1 MPLLHGGEGG
11 NGGRNDHW
19 HRRFQK
25 YCQGHSHE
33 KQKSRGFVGKGMGEA
48 KLFVHHHGRN
58 LVYHLYN
65 DYRSGPNPQPD
76 REIQHRKQL
85 DAAAGHKSQIRHAV
99 EQRPCL
105 AFATESACQKT
116 VEHVAQTAD
125 EIKHPKRR
133 APDIEKEQAE
143 GSDNSQRS
151 YDIGKMFHAIVQSN
165 GISGCGTE
173 SGRPFCER

>member
-1 MPLLHGGEGG
+1 MPLLHCGEGG
-11 NGGRNDHW
+11 NGGCNC
-19 HRRFQK
+19 HRRRGFQK
-25 YCQGHSHE
+25 QRHGHRNE
-33 KQKSRGFVGKGMGEA
+33 KQKSRGFVGKGVWKHA
-48 KLFVHHHGRN
+48 FSVHRQGRN

-65 DYRSGPNPQPD
+65 DYCSGPNPQPAGE
-76 REIQHRKQL
+76 RGHRKQL

-105 AFATESACQKT
+105 ALATEFACQKT
-116 VEHVAQTAD
+116 VEHVARAAH

-143 GSDNSQRS
+143 GSDNPQRG
-151 YDIGKMFHAIVQSN
+151 YYVGNKFHASVQSK